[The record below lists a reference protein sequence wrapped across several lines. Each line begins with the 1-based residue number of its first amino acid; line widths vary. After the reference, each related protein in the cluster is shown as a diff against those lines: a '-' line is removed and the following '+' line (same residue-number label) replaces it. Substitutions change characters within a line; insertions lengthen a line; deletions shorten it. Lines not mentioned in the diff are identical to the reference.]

1 VLEAMTEEL
10 WIEAAATDLHSV
22 LQAAARGVVTVLT
35 DSGQPVARV
44 LPGQSERDRQSLRAA
59 LQELEEIRTRTSPGP
74 ESVSD
79 LIREGQR

>member
-1 VLEAMTEEL
+1 MTEEL
-10 WIEAAATDLHSV
+10 WIEATKTDLRAV

-44 LPGQSERDRQSLRAA
+44 LPGHGEGDRQSLRAA
-59 LQELEEIRTRTSPGP
+59 LRELEEIRARTSPGP
-74 ESVSD
+74 ESASD